1 MKIHTGENV
10 SYVVRLSENFVRLS
24 HTINT
29 VEQPNIYTEQKK
41 KPNITQLNFSS
52 REPKSYS

>member
-52 REPKSYS
+52 R